1 MIALFAC
8 QKDDLTINDTYYKIY
23 DTELSGKLYSLLTS
37 DLGILILEAESGII
51 TNSGEGV
58 RVSFPNIIKLDR
70 SGGLIWKLQSK
81 NYFEPIL
88 LQENGAYYSLFTYIH
103 RGEASVKDYI
113 AKDTIAE
120 VQIDKEKGTIIK
132 NVLYLRNDFTLLP
145 QKTLNNNRFL
155 YFDPSQVSILS
166 DNFRIINKKDWNLSG
181 EIKYIDKNNQHF
193 IFNQLSSNEE
203 NSLIMLAKQ
212 DLSSLTALCFSSLSA
227 EFLNQEIGAITN
239 VFPINEE
246 EYIFV
251 IYSNRGLQTSFY
263 FTPAISIKAEL
274 ESKALQEPVFQDIN
288 ASWIGD
294 SDDDSLLTEVRERYG
309 NLYRVPLRSTD
320 ILEKARKSGEVYR
333 TFNLDI
339 NDKETFIRK
348 AKDRILIIKNSGGYE
363 ILLYE
368 YLVKEKKYK
377 LLKTL
382 GRNIPYY
389 LQDAEV
395 NDNGDLF
402 MIGNTQVAKDLNSL
416 FVIKLPYE
424 DIPR

>member
-23 DTELSGKLYSLLTS
+23 DTELSGKIASFPTS
-37 DLGILILEAESGII
+37 DLGVIILEAENNFIAGAGGLSI
-51 TNSGEGV
+51 
-58 RVSFPNIIKLDR
+58 SFPNIIKLDQR
-70 SGGLIWKLQSK
+70 GNLVWKLQTK
-81 NYFEPIL
+81 DFYDPTFIR
-88 LQENGAYYSLFTYIH
+88 ENPTSYSLYAYSNRGQRNIFQYIT
-103 RGEASVKDYI
+103 
-113 AKDTIAE
+113 KDTIAE
-120 VQIDKEKGTIIK
+120 IQIDKEKGTI
-132 NVLYLRNDFTLLP
+132 LRASLRLKDRFAFIP
-145 QKTLNNNRFL
+145 QNALDNNRFL
-155 YFDPSQVSILS
+155 YFDNNAIHLLSENFSIM
-166 DNFRIINKKDWNLSG
+166 NKKTWNVSNG
-181 EIKYIDKNNQHF
+181 NIEYIDKNNQH
-193 IFNQLSSNEE
+193 ILFNHASLDGQ
-203 NSLIMLAKQ
+203 NSLLLAVNQ
-212 DLSSLTALCFSSLSA
+212 DLSSVTTVCFSSLNTSL
-227 EFLNQEIGAITN
+227 ETKEIGIIVNAY
-239 VFPINEE
+239 PINEE
-246 EYIFV
+246 EYIFIV
-251 IYSNRGLQTSFY
+251 YSNKGLQTSFY
-263 FTPAISIKAEL
+263 FTPAISIQSEL
-274 ESKALQEPVFQDIN
+274 ANPALKDSYFQNIN
-288 ASWIGD
+288 AFWT
-294 SDDDSLLTEVRERYG
+294 DDENDKSLEAIKAKYG
-309 NLYRVPLRSTD
+309 NQFRLPLRSTD